1 MKELFFQ
8 FASPPFFLLI
18 LSVPL
23 VYFLIHKGYGVPR
36 IHFSSLSLF
45 SNIPLSRREKFR
57 FVFPLMRALALL
69 FLIIGMARPQ
79 WGNKT
84 TETLSEGIDIIL
96 SVDTSGS
103 MKALDF
109 KLDGN
114 ESNRLDV
121 IKKVMQDFVL
131 RRPYDRIGMI
141 VFGDEAYTQCPLTLD
156 KDTLK
161 TFVDW
166 VFIGMAGDGTAIGNG
181 LGLSV
186 KRLKD
191 QKTKSK
197 VIILLTDGRNNA
209 GEVAP
214 LMAAQMAKEFG
225 IKVYTIGVGTRGP
238 VPYPQETPFGV
249 RRAYARLDLDED
261 TLKEIAGA
269 TGGLYFRAV
278 DTDELEKIYG
288 EIDQME
294 KTEVKVKEYSDYQE
308 LYFWF
313 LLAALFFVFL
323 EIVLSQTV
331 FLRIP

>member
-1 MKELFFQ
+1 MKELFFE
-8 FASPPFFLLI
+8 FHSPLFFLL
-18 LSVPL
+18 LLLVPV
-23 VYFLIHKGYGVPR
+23 VYLLIHRGYGIPR
-36 IHFSSLSLF
+36 VHFSSLSLF
-45 SNIPLSRREKFR
+45 FTIPLSRREKFR
-57 FVFPLMRALALL
+57 FVFPLMRCIALVL
-69 FLIIGMARPQ
+69 LIIGMARPQ

-84 TETLSEGIDIIL
+84 TEMLSEGIDIML

-109 KLDGN
+109 KLEGH

-121 IKKVMQDFVL
+121 IKKVLQDFVL

-141 VFGDEAYTQCPLTLD
+141 VFGDEAYSQCPLTLD

-161 TFVDW
+161 TFIDW
-166 VFIGMAGDGTAIGNG
+166 VFIGMAGDGTAVGNG
-181 LGLSV
+181 LALSI

-197 VIILLTDGRNNA
+197 IIILLTDGRNNA

-214 LMAAQMAKEFG
+214 LMAAQMANEFG
-225 IKVYTIGVGTRGP
+225 IKVYTIGVGTRGA

-261 TLKEIAGA
+261 TLKEIART
-269 TGGLYFRAV
+269 TGGKYFRAT

-288 EIDQME
+288 EIDQLE
-294 KTEVKVKEYSDYQE
+294 KTEVRVKEYSEYQE

-313 LLAALFFVFL
+313 LLMALLFL
-323 EIVLSQTV
+323 IFEIVLSQTF